1 MNPGR
6 TFKTTVQH
14 AILISLFLTG
24 CISGLSLAAA
34 QGSVDDVAV
43 AARRAL
49 LNNKLMLLDRLA
61 NRSPSMQRIEQSDDA
76 EAKQLL
82 ENARQAY
89 QQANIFL
96 TKNKFEQS
104 GQFIDEGLRALSQ
117 AAQSVV
123 DIRRQDDRFRR
134 LYSDLKERVASF
146 IKAFQAVVL
155 EKGTKAVDLLD
166 QGMVQ
171 ELVAEAE
178 DLAQAEHFKEAN
190 QRLVT
195 AAGMLESA
203 LSRARDKETL
213 VHALVFNSP
222 EEEFAYELQRNDS
235 YELLIKLMVSEETIV
250 GSAQGYIQKKAVEN
264 QRIKEAAKALAE
276 QGDLKAALS
285 KIENA
290 TEQLVKA
297 LRMGGVGF

>member
-1 MNPGR
+1 
-6 TFKTTVQH
+6 
-14 AILISLFLTG
+14 
-24 CISGLSLAAA
+24 
-34 QGSVDDVAV
+34 
-43 AARRAL
+43 
-49 LNNKLMLLDRLA
+49 LA